1 VCVECLRGG
10 CIELLLSPQRDK
22 RERGQR
28 CVSSTVPDPLVDLI
42 LQQTPLILS
51 LPLALYQSP
60 RIVKAKGRKVG
71 IKKESGVLWEK
82 KRKKASYKKEGKKND
97 FFSEC
102 RTSYLH
108 YTGGYSTLMTYFM
121 ITPPPFHGRF
131 LGDFFRFFHL
141 CSWRKSIL
149 YWFFLFLLRIFL
161 SF

>member
-108 YTGGYSTLMTYFM
+108 YTGGVFHFNDIFYDN
-121 ITPPPFHGRF
+121 PPPLPWQISG
-131 LGDFFRFFHL
+131 
-141 CSWRKSIL
+141 
-149 YWFFLFLLRIFL
+149 
-161 SF
+161 